1 VSDTGM
7 SVAEGAEPRP
17 AATET
22 VPGWIVAL
30 MRVVVTLWAALV
42 FIQPV
47 LAGQFL
53 DGNDDLV
60 AVHGMNAA
68 FVLLIALVML
78 IGAVLLWRPGHGA
91 AWPIGAT
98 ALLLILVFAQSVLG
112 GSGLLAVHVPLGVL
126 LFGSAVAMLG
136 WVWSR
141 RIRVRRSRRA
151 RVGGMSPTGC

>member
-1 VSDTGM
+1 MSDSGT
-7 SVAEGAEPRP
+7 SVATVAEPPPVARE
-17 AATET
+17 A
-22 VPGWIVAL
+22 VPGWIVGL
-30 MRVVVTLWAALV
+30 MRVVVTLWAVLV

-68 FVLLIALVML
+68 FVLLIALVMF
-78 IGAVLLWRPGHGA
+78 IVAVLLWRPGRGA
-91 AWPIGAT
+91 VWPVGAS
-98 ALLLILVFAQSVLG
+98 ALLLVVVFAQSILG
-112 GSGLLAVHVPLGVL
+112 GFGLLAVHVPLGVL

-141 RIRVRRSRRA
+141 RIRARRSPTPTT
-151 RVGGMSPTGC
+151 VG

>member
-1 VSDTGM
+1 VSDSGT
-7 SVAEGAEPRP
+7 SVATVAEPRP
-17 AATET
+17 VAREA
-22 VPGWIVAL
+22 VPGWIVGL
-30 MRVVVTLWAALV
+30 MRIVVTLWAVLV
-42 FIQPV
+42 FLQPV

-60 AVHGMNAA
+60 AVHGTNAA
-68 FVLLIALVML
+68 FVLLIALVVL

-91 AWPIGAT
+91 AWPVGAS

-112 GSGLLAVHVPLGVL
+112 GFGLLAVHVPLGVL

-141 RIRVRRSRRA
+141 RIRTRRSPTS
-151 RVGGMSPTGC
+151 MSVDEPSNN